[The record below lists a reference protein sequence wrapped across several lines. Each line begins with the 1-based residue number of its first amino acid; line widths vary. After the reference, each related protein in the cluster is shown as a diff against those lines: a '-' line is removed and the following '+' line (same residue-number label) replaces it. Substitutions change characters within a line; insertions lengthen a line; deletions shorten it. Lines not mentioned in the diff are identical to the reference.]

1 MSLVNSNANHI
12 ELTHDDLNDPPV
24 EGDADRLHV
33 PSNDNTG
40 AVQIRIGSDDYT
52 LQKSNEPN
60 SAATRQ
66 CRLGDIEGQ
75 HPFEMTY
82 SGSAFWW
89 TGGVV
94 GSASRSNATGGADGH
109 SPVLSSGDAFPT
121 SPSPVENDL
130 HFFFADVA
138 SGLDWKD
145 TDGTSDITSADN
157 GDVAR
162 FNGTDWVKLGN
173 RRGPAGAEGADG
185 QDGAAG
191 ATGATGASGAA
202 GADGAD
208 GVATGFTE
216 LRAPA
221 TLSVADTWTATGATI
236 PAADEDEW
244 VRMNGNFD
252 GEVPENFEFLSSRLR
267 ELAEHTVGGTTS
279 TGDVERLQFHDGS
292 VFQRILMA
300 RTSANEIILRHESAA
315 QSLGNLSIY
324 SYSSIAGDGAIT
336 LTPQTAADK
345 NFNQTTQLGSGQN
358 NRLFDTDITLPT
370 GIGDNELFF
379 IRASSNVG
387 ENTIAMT
394 KARLET
400 LVAVTPVTFVSTG
413 TTGVAADRT
422 PGATRNAFSFA
433 LGNNRGLLLGI
444 SNETPFRLQW
454 GCTHTTVSI
463 NLQIVT
469 VAASANAGEGGQQS
483 PGNEGVAEQTPDL
496 VTVVLYQWFDDA
508 VDAIPSDP
516 TAHWRFDDEWDG
528 TTPFQGGGWFT
539 SRIDAGDA
547 ADNNPDFDEAEWT
560 LWVATEQT
568 RRKVNSDDEYYYS
581 DSGYSLYSVFDDH
594 YSVNSNGPWHATFE
608 DGDKWMRLRTAVG
621 GFTRPIPLS
630 GVTEVVWQ
638 PLVSEAAIYQRG
650 PEIDEAETYDISPAI
665 DISSYDQLRFTMR
678 TVKVANG
685 VEQAAMQVY
694 DFIIHRPPD
703 GWNVFSPGA
712 LSLQEGTYQFHYDNT
727 IPNGLVI
734 FRLVLSQ
741 ITTATGD
748 GREADIDIPDAVR
761 NVGGEGFNKTAG
773 RFKFLGTS
781 EEDVTGIYLF
791 DNPRNNSAWQ
801 QIQWWVYGLGVA

>member
-1 MSLVNSNANHI
+1 MTASLSKRIPARPPYSRGSKNSIVTHSGGLFIYISSTERSSGNHDPDTQPGYWLRLSEGMAYEVISSGSHRIAARTIVVNGDNDNVYLCTTTQTTPVSLGGDSHGIRVGLAGLSSWLNGGTSDGGGGGAIYIDSTGVSLVNSSANHI
-12 ELTHDDLNDPPV
+12 ELTHDDLPDPPV
-24 EGDADRLHV
+24 EGTRIVFV

-40 AVQIRIGSDDYT
+40 AVQIRIGTDDYT

-60 SAATRQ
+60 SGAGAMAS
-66 CRLGDIEGQ
+66 GDIEGQ

-82 SGSAFWW
+82 SGTGFWW

-94 GSASRSNATGGADGH
+94 GSASRSNATGGSDGH

-145 TDGTSDITSADN
+145 TDGTTDITSADN

-173 RRGPAGAEGADG
+173 RRGPAGGEGPEG
-185 QDGAAG
+185 PVG
-191 ATGATGASGAA
+191 TGII
-202 GADGAD
+202 
-208 GVATGFTE
+208 TGFTE

-236 PAADEDEW
+236 PAADGDEW

-252 GEVPENFEFLSSRLR
+252 GEVPENFEFLSARLLT
-267 ELAEHTVGGTTS
+267 LAEHTVGGTTS

-469 VAASANAGEGGQQS
+469 VAASANAGEGGQES

-496 VTVVLYQWFDDA
+496 VTVVLYQWFDDV
-508 VDAIPSDP
+508 VD
-516 TAHWRFDDEWDG
+516 
-528 TTPFQGGGWFT
+528 
-539 SRIDAGDA
+539 
-547 ADNNPDFDEAEWT
+547 
-560 LWVATEQT
+560 
-568 RRKVNSDDEYYYS
+568 
-581 DSGYSLYSVFDDH
+581 
-594 YSVNSNGPWHATFE
+594 
-608 DGDKWMRLRTAVG
+608 
-621 GFTRPIPLS
+621 PIP
-630 GVTEVVWQ
+630 
-638 PLVSEAAIYQRG
+638 
-650 PEIDEAETYDISPAI
+650 
-665 DISSYDQLRFTMR
+665 
-678 TVKVANG
+678 
-685 VEQAAMQVY
+685 
-694 DFIIHRPPD
+694 
-703 GWNVFSPGA
+703 
-712 LSLQEGTYQFHYDNT
+712 
-727 IPNGLVI
+727 
-734 FRLVLSQ
+734 
-741 ITTATGD
+741 
-748 GREADIDIPDAVR
+748 
-761 NVGGEGFNKTAG
+761 
-773 RFKFLGTS
+773 
-781 EEDVTGIYLF
+781 
-791 DNPRNNSAWQ
+791 
-801 QIQWWVYGLGVA
+801 